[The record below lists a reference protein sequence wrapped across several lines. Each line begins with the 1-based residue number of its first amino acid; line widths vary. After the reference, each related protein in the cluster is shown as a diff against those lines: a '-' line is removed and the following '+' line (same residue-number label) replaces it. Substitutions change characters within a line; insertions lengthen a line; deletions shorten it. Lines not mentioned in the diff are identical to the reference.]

1 MPLSTTIVA
10 ETLQMWYIMP
20 LLPFWQTKR
29 KFCKAACIILSIIN
43 GQKIFIMSCP
53 LTLRPLGRK
62 IWIIQKKSIKVEIR
76 SGRNAARP
84 LILIDFVWIFRK
96 FRDRDW
102 IALVE
107 QTFCYITQRSHDSY
121 FSTLWHSEN
130 FSVSLCHFETL
141 KLKVLPGRKI
151 RWHVEF
157 LC

>member
-29 KFCKAACIILSIIN
+29 KFCKAACIISSIIN
-43 GQKIFIMSCP
+43 GQKFFIMSCP

-62 IWIIQKKSIKVEIR
+62 VWIIQKNYKSRDKIWSKCR
-76 SGRNAARP
+76 STVDFNR
-84 LILIDFVWIFRK
+84 FVWIFRK

-107 QTFCYITQRSHDSY
+107 QTFCYIAQRSHDSY
-121 FSTLWHSEN
+121 FSTLWHSGN
-130 FSVSLCHFETL
+130 LSVSLCHFETF